1 MSEPLG
7 IALVGCGTVGGGV
20 AKILLEHA
28 DRLAVRAGRPL
39 VLRRVVV
46 KDPSKPRAVEIPK
59 DLLATD
65 PTAAIADPAVHVV
78 AELIGGTGVARKVV
92 LDALA
97 AGKHVVT
104 ANKALLAECGTEI
117 FEAARQ
123 AERTVCFEAA
133 VAGGVPIIRALA
145 ESLAANQVTA
155 IQGIL
160 NGTSNFILTA
170 MAERGMTYAAAL
182 AEAQRLG
189 YAESDPTL
197 DVDGSDAAHK
207 LAVLAQIA
215 FGVAAKP
222 HEIERQGIDTLDAM
236 DIRFANELGYTIK
249 LLAEAWTSAPGASGM
264 GQGARKDNESALTPC
279 PLPLAP
285 ASVALHVAPVLLRH
299 TDLLAQV
306 RGAYN
311 AIAVYADLVG
321 ETLYQGPGAGQ
332 MPTASSVLADLID
345 LAVGRAQRTFA
356 AAKLWSPAGKGFTV
370 EPAERVRSRFYLRLL
385 VADRP
390 GVLAD
395 VTRILADEQ
404 ISISSVV
411 QHETPEGEPGVLA
424 PGFPTG
430 SVPLVIVTHYA
441 ETGRFKA
448 AVGRINRLA
457 TVAAPAVYYSM
468 GD

>member
-1 MSEPLG
+1 MSDAMG
-7 IALVGCGTVGGGV
+7 VALVGCGTVGGGV
-20 AKILLEHA
+20 AKILTNHA
-28 DRLAVRAGRPL
+28 DRLTRRAGKSIA
-39 VLRRVVV
+39 LRRVVV
-46 KDPSKPRAVEIPK
+46 RDPHKARPDCIPAGIIST
-59 DLLATD
+59 DAAT
-65 PTAAIADPAVHVV
+65 AISDPAVHVV
-78 AELIGGTGVARKVV
+78 VELIGGTTTAKQVV

-104 ANKALLAECGTEI
+104 ANKALLAAHGNEV
-117 FEAARQ
+117 FAAARK
-123 AERTVCFEAA
+123 AERAVCFEAA
-133 VAGGVPIIRALA
+133 VAGGVPIIRALG

-160 NGTSNFILTA
+160 NGTSNFILCA
-170 MAERGMTYAAAL
+170 MDERGLSYADAL
-182 AEAQRLG
+182 AEAQKRG
-189 YAESDPTL
+189 YAEADPTL

-222 HEIERQGIDTLDAM
+222 HEIERKGIDTIDAM
-236 DIRFANELGYTIK
+236 DIRFADELGYTIK
-249 LLAEAWTSAPGASGM
+249 LLAEAWTTPRSRDQTRSAPG
-264 GQGARKDNESALTPC
+264 
-279 PLPLAP
+279 
-285 ASVALHVAPVLLRH
+285 VALHVAPVLLRH

-311 AIAVYADLVG
+311 AILVHGDVVG
-321 ETLYQGPGAGQ
+321 ETLYQGPGAGE
-332 MPTASSVLADLID
+332 MPTASSVVADLID

-356 AAKLWSPAGKGFTV
+356 AAQLWGGENKGYTV
-370 EPAERVRSRFYLRLL
+370 EPTERVRSRFYLRLL
-385 VADRP
+385 VADKP

-411 QHETPEGEPGVLA
+411 QHEAAEGTDPQPL
-424 PGFPTG
+424 
-430 SVPLVIVTHYA
+430 PLVIVTHYA

-448 AVGRINRLA
+448 AQAKINALA
-457 TVAAPAVYYSM
+457 TVAAPAVFYSM